1 MHKKLAK
8 KLDDIPY
15 LPAKSFF
22 QISGDA
28 LEKRK
33 DDLEKYFNVNYFFP
47 TFITMPLD
55 SGIKG

>member
-8 KLDDIPY
+8 KLDEIPY

-22 QISGDA
+22 QITGDA

-33 DDLEKYFNVNYFFP
+33 DDLEKYFNVNDFFQS
-47 TFITMPLD
+47 L
-55 SGIKG
+55 